1 MALQAEKLIDTVIK
15 HEILYVSTSK
25 SYKEIKRKKVRGV
38 TSPMSWIWTMRKE
51 VTETLHLFT
60 LVLRFNCGLIKQL
73 EQWK

>member
-38 TSPMSWIWTMRKE
+38 TSPMSWIWTIRKE
-51 VTETLHLFT
+51 VTETLH
-60 LVLRFNCGLIKQL
+60 
-73 EQWK
+73 